1 MATMEAEVTALVNN
15 LESDLVYAER
25 AACDASHELQSVEQT
40 VSFAKKKVKDLRS
53 TADINKGKIAVALKD
68 ADTEATTVPDA
79 ITESELELHKRQ
91 EWHEAVYKFYDALL
105 KRAQRNHIF
114 MGWTA
119 LSSAT
124 SCPISSATFVKN
136 RKERLAAKQ
145 QQLEEDARHWEKPLA
160 DLKKLVPLEDRL
172 RDLRALKKMA
182 VDVMRRHRERE
193 DYAREIAKLES
204 ELSTINSTATPEEI
218 QAQLSDLSEQIR
230 VIKAAMEKIRVEQQT
245 ATITLARKKQ
255 ELKDKEALEQR
266 QIEACEDV
274 ARLEKESKDL
284 DKQLQADDKS
294 AEQLHHN
301 KREICGYETRGGDN
315 KLSKCEPKLKQHDAV
330 IANTEQRI
338 AQLQGQISQIDQ
350 TLADSEAVLRNL
362 QDNIRLRTEKRQLE
376 SVTQQIKD
384 LDEDSAC
391 KACRKFENK
400 YNKRRRKQTD
410 LQLFSPRCQARL
422 GGETNTMK
430 NDELDKGEELETE
443 YKDIEEKYRCELIN
457 VKTARMSNQDLEKLQ
472 KEGTRWMEEI
482 NDTTAELWTKTYQGT
497 DIAEVMIK
505 SDADGKTTGTAH
517 SYNYR

>member
-1 MATMEAEVTALVNN
+1 
-15 LESDLVYAER
+15 
-25 AACDASHELQSVEQT
+25 
-40 VSFAKKKVKDLRS
+40 
-53 TADINKGKIAVALKD
+53 
-68 ADTEATTVPDA
+68 
-79 ITESELELHKRQ
+79 
-91 EWHEAVYKFYDALL
+91 
-105 KRAQRNHIF
+105 
-114 MGWTA
+114 
-119 LSSAT
+119 
-124 SCPISSATFVKN
+124 
-136 RKERLAAKQ
+136 
-145 QQLEEDARHWEKPLA
+145 
-160 DLKKLVPLEDRL
+160 
-172 RDLRALKKMA
+172 
-182 VDVMRRHRERE
+182 MRRHRERE

-274 ARLEKESKDL
+274 ARLEKESKKENKLLTIRADFTH
-284 DKQLQADDKS
+284 DKTSASRQLQADDKS

-410 LQLFSPRCQARL
+410 LQLFTRL